1 MKKEKKER
9 EEKTKETKKQTKKIV
24 LYIVLSLLLIY
35 LIYAVYLLVKQP
47 TDQVTVEN
55 GTLYLEETDIGYI
68 IRNEQVVTGNNY
80 KNGMEQIKTE
90 GEKTAKGD
98 SIYRYYSK
106 NEDSIKEQIA
116 ELDVQIQEALEGQ
129 TESLSSDVRL
139 SDVKLLENQLDE
151 KIQELSKIT
160 DVSQIT
166 EYEKQI
172 EDLVSRKAKLAGET
186 SPAGSHLKELY
197 TKRTN
202 LEQQLNSGA
211 EYITAP
217 ISGIV
222 SYKVDG
228 LEDQLKPDNLANIT
242 DTYLESLDLKTGQ
255 IISSSTEY
263 GKVIDNFKCYIAVII
278 NSELAQQAKI
288 GDKVTLRI
296 STTEEDE
303 AEIVQINEGSGTR
316 TIIFE
321 LNNMSQNLINYRKIA
336 VDIIWWQKSG
346 YKVPNQA
353 IITKNVN
360 GQDLNYIIRNKNG
373 VQTEILV
380 KVEKQNDKFSIISSY
395 ETKELQELGFNE
407 DDIKNYKKISNYDE
421 IILNNDKK

>member
-1 MKKEKKER
+1 MR
-9 EEKTKETKKQTKKIV
+9 KTKKLKKIIAIIVISVV
-24 LYIVLSLLLIY
+24 LIYVIYAIILLLLNPNNVYI
-35 LIYAVYLLVKQP
+35 LTKGELYAE
-47 TDQVTVEN
+47 DETV
-55 GTLYLEETDIGYI
+55 GYI
-68 IRNEQVVTGNNY
+68 IRDEKVIKDDENTNGIY
-80 KNGMEQIKTE
+80 KIATE
-90 GEKTAKGD
+90 GQKVAKD
-98 SIYRYYSK
+98 EYVFRYY
-106 NEDSIKEQIA
+106 KESEKELTDQI
-116 ELDVQIQEALEGQ
+116 
-129 TESLSSDVRL
+129 
-139 SDVKLLENQLDE
+139 DE
-151 KIQELSKIT
+151 IDYKIQELLEKEKIT
-160 DVSQIT
+160 PSADIKVIENQIEEKLINLNSLFNYQEIIEYKNNIEELISKKVNYISQLTSNNEIKKLIQQRN
-166 EYEKQI
+166 EYENQ
-172 EDLVSRKAKLAGET
+172 
-186 SPAGSHLKELY
+186 LK
-197 TKRTN
+197 N
-202 LEQQLNSGA
+202 GA
-211 EYITAP
+211 SYKTAT
-217 ISGIV
+217 ISGVV

-288 GDKVTLRI
+288 EDKVTLRI

-360 GQDLNYIIRNKNG
+360 GQDLNYIIRNKYG

-407 DDIKNYKKISNYDE
+407 EDIKNYKKISNYDE

>member
-1 MKKEKKER
+1 MR
-9 EEKTKETKKQTKKIV
+9 KTKKLKKIIAIIVISVV
-24 LYIVLSLLLIY
+24 LIYVIYAIILLLLNPNNVYI
-35 LIYAVYLLVKQP
+35 LTKGELYAE
-47 TDQVTVEN
+47 D
-55 GTLYLEETDIGYI
+55 ETGGYI
-68 IRNEQVVTGNNY
+68 IRDEKVIKDDENTNGIY
-80 KNGMEQIKTE
+80 KIATE
-90 GEKTAKGD
+90 GQKVAKD
-98 SIYRYYSK
+98 EYVFRYY
-106 NEDSIKEQIA
+106 KESEKELTDQI
-116 ELDVQIQEALEGQ
+116 
-129 TESLSSDVRL
+129 
-139 SDVKLLENQLDE
+139 DE
-151 KIQELSKIT
+151 IDYKIQELLEQEKIT
-160 DVSQIT
+160 PSADIKVIENQIEEKLINLNSLFNYQEIIEYKNNIEELISKKVNHISQLTSNNEIKKLIQQRN
-166 EYEKQI
+166 EYENQ
-172 EDLVSRKAKLAGET
+172 
-186 SPAGSHLKELY
+186 LK
-197 TKRTN
+197 N
-202 LEQQLNSGA
+202 GA
-211 EYITAP
+211 SYKTAT
-217 ISGIV
+217 ISGVV

>member
-1 MKKEKKER
+1 MYIL
-9 EEKTKETKKQTKKIV
+9 TKGELYAEDETV
-24 LYIVLSLLLIY
+24 
-35 LIYAVYLLVKQP
+35 
-47 TDQVTVEN
+47 
-55 GTLYLEETDIGYI
+55 GYI
-68 IRNEQVVTGNNY
+68 IRDEKVIKDDENTNGIY
-80 KNGMEQIKTE
+80 KIATE
-90 GEKTAKGD
+90 GQKVAKD
-98 SIYRYYSK
+98 EYVFRYY
-106 NEDSIKEQIA
+106 KESEKELTDQI
-116 ELDVQIQEALEGQ
+116 
-129 TESLSSDVRL
+129 
-139 SDVKLLENQLDE
+139 DE
-151 KIQELSKIT
+151 IDYKIQELLEQEKIT
-160 DVSQIT
+160 PSADIKVIENQIEEKLINLNSLFNYQEIIEYKNNIEELISKKVNYISQLTSNNEIKKLIQQRN
-166 EYEKQI
+166 EYENQ
-172 EDLVSRKAKLAGET
+172 
-186 SPAGSHLKELY
+186 LK
-197 TKRTN
+197 N
-202 LEQQLNSGA
+202 GA
-211 EYITAP
+211 SYKTAS
-217 ISGIV
+217 ISGVV

-228 LEDQLKPDNLANIT
+228 LEEQLKPDNLANIT

-296 STTEEDE
+296 STTEEDD

-360 GQDLNYIIRNKNG
+360 GQDLNYIIRNKYG

-407 DDIKNYKKISNYDE
+407 EDIKNYKKISNYDE
-421 IILNNDKK
+421 IIINNDKK